1 MSDYERTLGELAARV
16 SGVRAAL
23 VFESSGI
30 EVCSWGETDPD
41 LNSAEFAEL
50 LGHLG
55 DTDTVA
61 AEGALYGI
69 SIHGAAGQWLL
80 LPLGVEYALA
90 LLADPSV
97 PQGKLRFYAGEWVV
111 AHREEFA

>member
-41 LNSAEFAEL
+41 LNSA
-50 LGHLG
+50 
-55 DTDTVA
+55 
-61 AEGALYGI
+61 
-69 SIHGAAGQWLL
+69 
-80 LPLGVEYALA
+80 
-90 LLADPSV
+90 
-97 PQGKLRFYAGEWVV
+97 
-111 AHREEFA
+111 